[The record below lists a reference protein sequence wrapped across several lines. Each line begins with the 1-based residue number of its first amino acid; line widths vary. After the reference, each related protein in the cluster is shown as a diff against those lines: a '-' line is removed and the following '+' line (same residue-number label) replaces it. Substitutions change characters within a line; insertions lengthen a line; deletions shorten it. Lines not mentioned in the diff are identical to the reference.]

1 MSGFSRRGFLTG
13 AAVSTSA
20 FALAGCADQGS
31 SSDAQA
37 QDRPALADALVAFD
51 GDHQAGIATAAQA
64 HLNLVGFDLKRGVDK
79 RGFASL
85 MKLWT
90 EDARALC
97 TGEAP
102 LGTLEPEMVQQP
114 ANLTITCGL
123 GEEVFNLLGVDK
135 PQWLKD
141 VRSFK
146 RDALEPKWGQSDI
159 VLQICCDDPLMNT
172 YALRHMV
179 RAGEHYASV
188 KWLQQG
194 FINAYGS
201 QEKGA
206 TARNMF
212 GQKDGTVNPRS
223 EEDFAAQV
231 WIDKGPQWANGGTAM
246 VVRRIRMNVDTWEK
260 LDRSSRENAIGRKLD
275 TGAPLTG
282 EDEFDAVD
290 FDAVDDYGL
299 PVIDKNSHMAVA
311 APPADHPEQR
321 ILRRPYNAHPAPAV

>member
-1 MSGFSRRGFLTG
+1 MCIR
-13 AAVSTSA
+13 
-20 FALAGCADQGS
+20 
-31 SSDAQA
+31 
-37 QDRPALADALVAFD
+37 DR
-51 GDHQAGIATAAQA
+51 
-64 HLNLVGFDLKRGVDK
+64 
-79 RGFASL
+79 
-85 MKLWT
+85 
-90 EDARALC
+90 C

-102 LGTLEPEMVQQP
+102 LGTLEQEMVQQP

-135 PQWLKD
+135 PRWLGD
-141 VRSFK
+141 VRSFQ

-246 VVRRIRMNVDTWEK
+246 VLSLIH
-260 LDRSSRENAIGRKLD
+260 I
-275 TGAPLTG
+275 
-282 EDEFDAVD
+282 
-290 FDAVDDYGL
+290 
-299 PVIDKNSHMAVA
+299 
-311 APPADHPEQR
+311 
-321 ILRRPYNAHPAPAV
+321 